1 MGYVFPSLQP
11 HHVAGVKV
19 ATPTLEP
26 AAQENEVAAVVVGQ

>member
-19 ATPTLEP
+19 AAPILEP
-26 AAQENEVAAVVVGQ
+26 APQENDVAAVVVGQ